1 MRILTTVVLLVLA
14 AQVFSAPAWAAA
26 PKAPVITEP
35 ARAGQIVSGADVHM
49 ETAPIQDADGNG
61 HSCSDW
67 EIWAT
72 GSVERVWFASCAEG
86 PERVHVHLG
95 DGRFGASH
103 AGRASLL
110 PDRDYELRVRNRDDT
125 GEWSSFSTRLF
136 HTDAERDPLPGA
148 PQWIVGEAGYVVEE
162 VAGGFQLP
170 VNIATVPSYGHN
182 TAEPMLYVAELYG
195 QIKVIRGDFTVGT
208 YASGLLNFDPT
219 GQFPGNGEMGLTGL
233 VADPATGD
241 VFASLVYE
249 SEGKPYPKVIRL
261 HSTDGGLTAAGETT
275 ILDMPQEP
283 QAPSHQIS
291 NLTIGPDGKL
301 YVHVGDGYDAK
312 RARNLESFQGKILR
326 LDLDGSVPRD
336 NPFYDATDGIS
347 ARDYVYAYG
356 FRNPFG
362 GAWRQADGRH
372 YEVENGP
379 SVDRLVRVAE
389 GVDHGWD
396 GSDASMRKNAQY
408 VWEPSHAPVNIDF
421 VERNRFHAS
430 GFPSEKHGHAFVSE
444 SGPTYA
450 SGPQSRGKRIVEFS
464 FDSDGSVSAPKTLV
478 AYNGSGKSS
487 VAGLASGPGGLYFTG
502 LYSDDPAAGPTGAQA
517 KVYRVRYD
525 PASPAGPESP
535 VVYQDRDFGGAAQT
549 LGSGLYEAVRG
560 QLGVAG
566 NDSIS
571 SLRVPFGYRVVVC
584 SHDSHGR
591 TNTGD
596 LGLCRYYGPGL
607 HEYIGDDLND
617 QISLVAAMTGP
628 STGRTL
634 TAYRN
639 RDLAG
644 KTSSF
649 GIGLS
654 EAVLGELGPV
664 GNDSISSLK
673 IGSGRRAVVCAHD
686 SLDRTNTSDLGL
698 CRFYGPGNQPY
709 VGSDLDNQISLIAV
723 SP

>member
-1 MRILTTVVLLVLA
+1 MTVALLVLA
-14 AQVFSAPAWAAA
+14 AQSFSAPAWAAA

-35 ARAGQIVSGADVHM
+35 AAAGQIVSAADVHM
-49 ETAPIQDADGNG
+49 ETAPLQDGDGNG

-72 GSVERVWFASCAEG
+72 GPAERAWFASCAEG
-86 PERVHVHLG
+86 PEKVHVHLG
-95 DGRFGASH
+95 NGSFENSH
-103 AGRASLL
+103 AGRTSLL
-110 PDRDYELRVRNRDDT
+110 PDRDYELRVRHRDDS
-125 GEWSSFSTRLF
+125 GEWSSYSTRLF
-136 HTDAERDPLPGA
+136 RTDNERDPLPGA

-162 VAGGFQLP
+162 VATGFQLP
-170 VNIATVPSYGHN
+170 VNIAPVPSYGHD
-182 TAEPMLYVAELYG
+182 TAQPMLYVAELYG
-195 QIKVIRGDFTVGT
+195 QIKVIKGDLSIGT

-233 VADPATGD
+233 VVEPATGD
-241 VFASLVYE
+241 VFASMVYE
-249 SEGKPYPKVIRL
+249 ADGKPYPKVVRL
-261 HSTDGGLTAAGETT
+261 HSTDGGLTADTQTT
-275 ILDMPQEP
+275 ILDMPDEA

-301 YVHVGDGYDAK
+301 YIHVGDGYDAK

-326 LDLDGSVPRD
+326 VNVDGSVPKD
-336 NPFYDATDGIS
+336 NPFYKSSDGIT

-379 SVDRLVRVAE
+379 SVDRLVRVSA
-389 GVDHGWD
+389 GADYGWD
-396 GSDASMRKNAQY
+396 GSDASMRKNARY

-421 VERNRFHAS
+421 VERDRFHAS
-430 GFPSEKHGHAFVSE
+430 GFPEAKHGHAFVSE

-478 AYNGSGKSS
+478 SYNGSGKSS

-502 LYSDDPAAGPTGAQA
+502 LYPDDPAAGPTGADA

-525 PASPAGPESP
+525 PDSTASPDTPT
-535 VVYQDRDFGGAAQT
+535 VYQERDFQGTAQS
-549 LGSGLYEAVRG
+549 LAPGLYEAVRG
-560 QLGVAG
+560 QLGVVG

-571 SLRVPFGYRVVVC
+571 SLRVPAGYRVVVC
-584 SHDSHGR
+584 AHDSQGR
-591 TNTGD
+591 KDTGD

-607 HEYIGDDLND
+607 HDYVGDDLND
-617 QISLVAAMTGP
+617 GISLVAAMTGP
-628 STGRTL
+628 STGRAL
-634 TAYRN
+634 TAYRS

-649 GIGLS
+649 GVGLS
-654 EAVLGELGPV
+654 EAMFGELGPV
-664 GNDSISSLK
+664 GNDAISSLK
-673 IGSGRRAVVCAHD
+673 LGSGRRAVVCAHD
-686 SLDRTNTSDLGL
+686 SLDRTNTGDLGL
-698 CRFYGPGNQPY
+698 CRFYGPGSHTWMGPE
-709 VGSDLDNQISLIAV
+709 LDDQISLVAV